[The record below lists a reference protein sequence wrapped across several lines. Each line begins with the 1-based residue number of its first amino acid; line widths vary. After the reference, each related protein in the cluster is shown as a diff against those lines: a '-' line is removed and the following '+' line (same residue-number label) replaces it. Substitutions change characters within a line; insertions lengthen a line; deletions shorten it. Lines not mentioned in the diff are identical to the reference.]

1 MLRIGLKTLMGHLKE
16 INEGGVGTRVQIN
29 THKTAAASGGVNSK
43 ALTTNLLKTVSMC
56 SLNPKLKYN
65 CLI

>member
-1 MLRIGLKTLMGHLKE
+1 MGHLKE
-16 INEGGVGTRVQIN
+16 KNEGGRDWGSDQHM
-29 THKTAAASGGVNSK
+29 HKTAAASGGVNRK
-43 ALTTNLLKTVSMC
+43 APTTDLLESVCMC